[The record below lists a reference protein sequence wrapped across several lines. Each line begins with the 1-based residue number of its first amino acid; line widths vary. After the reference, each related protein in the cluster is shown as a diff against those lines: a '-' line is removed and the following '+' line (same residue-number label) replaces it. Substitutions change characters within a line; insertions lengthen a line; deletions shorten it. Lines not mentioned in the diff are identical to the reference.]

1 MNRYGTI
8 RLSTFSPIRTPLNSN
23 SELRSSLSSK
33 EHLRLKYRLE
43 RVFHTH
49 FEPVQQVRNDGYN
62 NIDCDNHPYFFQ
74 AMYSGSVDLIRT
86 DEYISSR
93 KLFPWWKKARLIRSD
108 VHFFDD
114 TVGVLHLEIDLNIE
128 TDEDAEYLFRG
139 EIDSDLS
146 ELANI
151 AYQYSLRPAFN
162 KIAKT
167 LNLTSYDHL
176 IQPDKFRIFND
187 ISFEPNKNEHQGVM
201 WTGRMIFSPLEHS
214 DSLLNILRSWVGLE
228 ESDELDGYYLGSGN
242 ILVLDY
248 KSVEDWYRVQL
259 VCQCYNAIL
268 YLLNTKLKR
277 TYAEITE
284 RDELRS
290 GSRRE
295 LSSTLSRT
303 QRSLEHIEFCSLEF
317 KDARIGTQSS
327 RRKLMN
333 HFCEAW
339 SLEELQELTI
349 QRANLISIRID
360 AILGEQQAKINRT
373 VEYLLS
379 GIGCL
384 AIVDL
389 TISLISAS
397 DNLEQD
403 DIPGVFDVFSS
414 IPHDGSAWMSIA
426 IVSFIFLYLYK
437 QRN

>member
-1 MNRYGTI
+1 
-8 RLSTFSPIRTPLNSN
+8 L
-23 SELRSSLSSK
+23 
-33 EHLRLKYRLE
+33 
-43 RVFHTH
+43 
-49 FEPVQQVRNDGYN
+49 
-62 NIDCDNHPYFFQ
+62 
-74 AMYSGSVDLIRT
+74 
-86 DEYISSR
+86 
-93 KLFPWWKKARLIRSD
+93 
-108 VHFFDD
+108 
-114 TVGVLHLEIDLNIE
+114 
-128 TDEDAEYLFRG
+128 
-139 EIDSDLS
+139 
-146 ELANI
+146 
-151 AYQYSLRPAFN
+151 PAFY
-162 KIAKT
+162 KIAKA
-167 LNLTSYDHL
+167 LNLTSYDHI

-187 ISFEPNKNEHQGVM
+187 ISFEPIDNDHQGVM
-201 WTGRMIFSPLEHS
+201 WTGRIIFNHKEHS
-214 DSLLNILRSWVGLE
+214 DSLLDTLRTWVGLE
-228 ESDELDGYYLGSGN
+228 ESEELDGFYLGSGN
-242 ILVLDY
+242 ILVLDNQ
-248 KSVEDWYRVQL
+248 SADDWYRVQL

-268 YLLNTKLKR
+268 YLLNTKLKQ

-284 RDELRS
+284 RDELGS

-295 LSSTLSRT
+295 LSLTLSRT

-317 KDARIGTQSS
+317 NDARIGTQAS
-327 RRKLMN
+327 RRKLMS

-349 QRANLISIRID
+349 QRANLISVRID
-360 AILGEQQAKINRT
+360 SILGEQQAKINRT

-426 IVSFIFLYLYK
+426 IVSLIFLYLYK